1 MFPTDSTSRATAR
14 TPTITTLRLPLLFL
28 CNYIAPET
36 LLRSLR
42 RRDMIRVLLVDDNAR
57 FRQAY
62 NRLLELQP
70 DLEVVGTAGS
80 LAEARTMLSGVDV
93 ALLDRG
99 LPDGD
104 GLELIGELRAMN
116 PGARVYVISSTDE
129 VIHPT
134 DAIEAGADGVI
145 DKMDPPER
153 VFAAIRGRGA

>member
-1 MFPTDSTSRATAR
+1 M
-14 TPTITTLRLPLLFL
+14 
-28 CNYIAPET
+28 
-36 LLRSLR
+36 
-42 RRDMIRVLLVDDNAR
+42 
-57 FRQAY
+57 
-62 NRLLELQP
+62 LE
-70 DLEVVGTAGS
+70 
-80 LAEARTMLSGVDV
+80 GVDV

-145 DKMDPPER
+145 DKLDDSAR